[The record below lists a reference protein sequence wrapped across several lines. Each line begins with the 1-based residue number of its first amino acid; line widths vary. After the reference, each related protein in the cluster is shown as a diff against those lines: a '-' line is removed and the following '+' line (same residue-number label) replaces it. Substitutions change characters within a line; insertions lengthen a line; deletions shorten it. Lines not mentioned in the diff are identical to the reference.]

1 MYTLVGQKCGTVLL
15 DPRTTGVVNSEA
27 VSRQSTSRT
36 TPWRAAATSRT
47 TYFVSP

>member
-27 VSRQSTSRT
+27 VRPRHAPQLC
-36 TPWRAAATSRT
+36 
-47 TYFVSP
+47 